1 MKNKHT
7 LFPFRQLTS
16 LIPRRLSRRHF
27 LRTLSA
33 LLAGL
38 AGSHLFPGNLLAS
51 SGVDGA
57 DAGLQDDPGIPPRVA
72 LAQATSYDRD
82 LIRAQVRR
90 LIDDLGGLGDVVS
103 PGDKVAI
110 KVNLTGGVWGAGLT
124 EADPIDTYF
133 THPEVVRALGEAV
146 LEAGASEL
154 YIVEAVFDEESFS
167 KWGYT
172 DLAADLGAT
181 LVDLNRPAPYKD
193 FVSKSTGDKWSVYRE
208 FTFNQILVDV
218 DVFMSVPKMKCHA
231 SAGVTLAMKNLVGL
245 VPVQFYRLEP
255 QDWARLAMHGSGT
268 TYRTRVPRMVVD
280 LNLARPIDFALID
293 GVKASE
299 SGEGPWNVGW
309 NPVEPGI
316 LVAGKNALA
325 TDAVAAAAMGFDPA
339 AKAFVEAPFRFS
351 SNHLQ
356 LAHETGLGPN
366 TLDKIELVGTP
377 LAEARFVF
385 RPYGATEEEY
395 ATGHLHHPGPY
406 HHRHSV

>member
-1 MKNKHT
+1 MKDKH
-7 LFPFRQLTS
+7 FNFRRLNN
-16 LIPRRLSRRHF
+16 LILRRLSRRHF

-33 LLAGL
+33 LLAGV
-38 AGSHLFPGNLLAS
+38 AGSHLFPGKLWAS
-51 SGVDGA
+51 SGMDGA
-57 DAGLQDDPGIPPRVA
+57 DAGQQNDPGIPPRVA
-72 LAQATSYDRD
+72 IARAASYDRE

-110 KVNLTGGVWGAGLT
+110 KINMTGGVWGADLT
-124 EADPIDTYF
+124 EADPIESYF

-167 KWGYT
+167 RWGYT
-172 DLAADLGAT
+172 DLAKDLGAT
-181 LVDLNRPAPYKD
+181 LIDLNQPAPYKN
-193 FVSKSTGDKWSVYRE
+193 FVSKSVGDKWSVHRE

-231 SAGVTLAMKNLVGL
+231 SAGVTLSMKNLVGL

-255 QDWARLAMHGSGT
+255 QDWARLALHGAGT
-268 TYRTRVPRMVVD
+268 TYQTRVPRVVVD

-299 SGEGPWNVGW
+299 GGEGPWNVGW
-309 NPVEPGI
+309 NPVEPGVLI
-316 LVAGKNALA
+316 AGKNALA
-325 TDAVAAAAMGFDPA
+325 TDTVAVAAMGFDPA
-339 AKAFVEAPFRFS
+339 ARGLVEVPFRFS

-356 LAHETGLGPN
+356 LAHKIGLGPN

-377 LAEARFVF
+377 LAEARFVYQ
-385 RPYGATEEEY
+385 PYAVTEEELN
-395 ATGHLHHPGPY
+395 AGRLNHPGPY
-406 HHRHSV
+406 HHHHVV